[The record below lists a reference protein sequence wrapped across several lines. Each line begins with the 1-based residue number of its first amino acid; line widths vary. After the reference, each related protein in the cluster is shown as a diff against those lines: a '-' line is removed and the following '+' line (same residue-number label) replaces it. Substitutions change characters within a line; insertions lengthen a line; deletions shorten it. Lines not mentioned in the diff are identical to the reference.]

1 MDPVYGPSK
10 MPSKIMYHKPLKY
23 GIKPRDIKQIAQKNP
38 NLTVKEAEKIIK
50 KILEET
56 TDLVLKDIRKWVS
69 KFVPKRTGQL
79 RKNLLLNL
87 KSSRIKGYIMNII
100 VRTSIDYAAQVN
112 AYSTAQVRHRNAK
125 REHYV
130 DYRTKGKKYKTKG
143 GKTRTSKGR
152 AHHPYAYAY
161 YGGHYGRIVLND
173 PMAIGEFFDKMII
186 FTIKTILFHLVK
198 VKKKYSAR
206 TKMKYKEMRIIK
218 LW

>member
-1 MDPVYGPSK
+1 
-10 MPSKIMYHKPLKY
+10 MYHKPLKY
-23 GIKPRDIKQIAQKNP
+23 GIKSSDIKQIAQKNA
-38 NLTVKEAEKIIK
+38 NLTVKEAEAIIT

-56 TDLVLKDIRKWVS
+56 TKLVLKDLKKWIN

-87 KSSRIKGYIMNII
+87 KGSKVKSFLMVFI

-112 AYSTAQVRHRNAK
+112 AYSTAQVQHKNAK

-130 DYRTKGKKYKTKG
+130 AYRTKGKKYKTRG

-152 AHHPYAYAY
+152 AYHPYAYAY
-161 YGGHYGRIVLND
+161 YGGHYGRITLND
-173 PMAIGEFFDKMII
+173 PMAVGEFFDKMVI
-186 FTIKTILFHLVK
+186 FTIKIILSNLVK
-198 VKKKYSAR
+198 VKRKYSAR